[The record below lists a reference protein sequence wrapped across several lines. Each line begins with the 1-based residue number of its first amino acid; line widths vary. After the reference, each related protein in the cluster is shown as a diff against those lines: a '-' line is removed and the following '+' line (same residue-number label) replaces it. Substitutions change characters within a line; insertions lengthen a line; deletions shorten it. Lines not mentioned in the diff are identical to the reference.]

1 MVIPLAW
8 IYFKDVLACVYR
20 DFFLHS
26 LLTEVCIGKKK
37 KTRNTIA
44 DQKYDKNE
52 VNLYICLYEI

>member
-8 IYFKDVLACVYR
+8 IYLKDVLACLYR
-20 DFFLHS
+20 GSFLYS

-44 DQKYDKNE
+44 DQKYDKNK
-52 VNLYICLYEI
+52 VNLYIC